1 MTLYNEFIQ
10 NVTVE
15 YHIWGVYFVG
25 VKFFNSISKF
35 GNCKKK
41 LFYEYSLILGSYCS
55 HIICTIIL
63 YNILTCID
71 R

>member
-25 VKFFNSISKF
+25 VKFCDSISKL
-35 GNCKKK
+35 GNYKKK
-41 LFYEYSLILGSYCS
+41 TFLRVFPYTRQLLQS
-55 HIICTIIL
+55 HYIHNYTL
-63 YNILTCID
+63 
-71 R
+71 

>member
-25 VKFFNSISKF
+25 VKFV
-35 GNCKKK
+35 
-41 LFYEYSLILGSYCS
+41 
-55 HIICTIIL
+55 IL
-63 YNILTCID
+63 YPNLVIAKKTFL
-71 R
+71 

>member
-25 VKFFNSISKF
+25 VKFCDSISKF
-35 GNCKKK
+35 GNCKKNI
-41 LFYEYSLILGSYCS
+41 FMS
-55 HIICTIIL
+55 TPL
-63 YNILTCID
+63 Y
-71 R
+71 

>member
-25 VKFFNSISKF
+25 VKFCDSISKL
-35 GNCKKK
+35 GNCKKNI
-41 LFYEYSLILGSYCS
+41 FMSIP
-55 HIICTIIL
+55 L
-63 YNILTCID
+63 Y
-71 R
+71 

>member
-15 YHIWGVYFVG
+15 YHIWGIYFVG
-25 VKFFNSISKF
+25 VKFCDSISKL

-41 LFYEYSLILGSYCS
+41 HFYEYSLILGSYCS
-55 HIICTIIL
+55 HIIFTIIL
-63 YNILTCID
+63 YNINMY
-71 R
+71 

>member
-25 VKFFNSISKF
+25 VKFCDSISKF
-35 GNCKKK
+35 GNCKKNI
-41 LFYEYSLILGSYCS
+41 FMSIP
-55 HIICTIIL
+55 L
-63 YNILTCID
+63 Y
-71 R
+71 